1 MKRLH
6 IIIVCLL
13 LTLVAEAQT
22 SKLRIPVK
30 QTTRTVT
37 KKTTKKTIK
46 KPVKEE
52 VKKDTV
58 AAGSEPKM
66 EKPKYKSLTDS
77 MLVRYVQGGF
87 VGEGKLYLTVNPA
100 YRMLNRKQ
108 KEQVVD
114 KLHADFPRHDIVV
127 HRGTMMGDDELW
139 MAGEE
144 TYTYLDAWN
153 VDSLRLDD
161 YLPREL
167 KRRGRT
173 KMFYYVGGSMNGSKD
188 GHNGRLSVSGGTYLY
203 RDMIDVSLGLDFGFD
218 KTGDEKAKFAGDLS
232 LSSRYYLP
240 LRIRRPRI
248 SPYVGAGVSWSFA
261 PESYCEL
268 QVLAGGCWYIGP
280 GSLDLGLEYGKES
293 KFSLT
298 LGYTFRIP
306 AKVKGKKR
314 K

>member
-1 MKRLH
+1 MKRLY

-22 SKLRIPVK
+22 AKPRTPVK
-30 QTTRTVT
+30 GTTRTAT
-37 KKTTKKTIK
+37 KKTTKRTTK
-46 KPVKEE
+46 KSVNDE

-58 AAGSEPKM
+58 VAEPEPKVK
-66 EKPKYKSLTDS
+66 KPKYKSLTDS
-77 MLVRYVQGGF
+77 MLVRYVRGGF
-87 VGEGKLYLTVNPA
+87 VGEGKLHLTVNPA
-100 YRMLNRKQ
+100 YRMLNRTQKQ
-108 KEQVVD
+108 QVVD
-114 KLHADFPRHDIVV
+114 KLHADFPQYDIVV
-127 HRGTMMGDDELW
+127 HRGTTKGDDELW
-139 MAGEE
+139 MMGDES
-144 TYTYLDAWN
+144 YTYLDAWN
-153 VDSLRLDD
+153 ADSLRLDD

-203 RDMIDVSLGLDFGFD
+203 RDMVDVSLGLDFGFD
-218 KTGDEKAKFAGDLS
+218 KTEGAGVKFAGDLS

-261 PESYCEL
+261 PDSYCEL

-306 AKVKGKKR
+306 AKAKGKKR